1 MAIPSILQPIVQPWV
16 RWWLGTVVKPQEVTE
31 LKKAVVVQDQ
41 QKKEAAAKASQANA
55 LWFSEKE
62 VAFLK
67 KVKAAGMD
75 KAQALEFIN
84 QKRAEEKQG
93 GLTKYLASGL
103 DKDKQVWDRTVITEW
118 WKQIGAAATWFTQWV
133 SDVGQNTVGQ
143 LGRLWEKTG
152 AVIARWLW
160 IDESKIKAQEEL
172 QTKERQEW
180 FMTDV
185 LGKDLAQSKAATYG
199 RMAGKTA
206 ATTALAA
213 GATAVGGWLVWAA
226 LTPATTVLWGV
237 AQWALAG
244 SVGGAAWSQA
254 TALGAE
260 WRFATAKETALW
272 AALWW
277 IGWWISGG
285 MTVRNANK
293 VQGLFA
299 EKGTVKNFEKAAREW
314 RVKFTEWLLKTKW
327 EITPTER
334 LSNGAKILSNKIKW
348 ISNKDP
354 QKVLLEA
361 EKIGKDMST
370 NLGSK
375 LNKIKIGTMTKFKA
389 QLWNQIDEVAGLSDE
404 WTASQVKAIKA
415 LKAKIPQAKS
425 ADDLWKIRIEWD
437 DLFSNAQKNLATNP
451 APTTAKANRLRQS
464 VRRIMNDE
472 LDDVVRSQ
480 WWPDV
485 KGEFYD
491 MSSVIEAKNNLI
503 KNIPSFA
510 KEKTTI
516 AWDIIKIGWWLW
528 AGWLGIGYL
537 ANTLKW
543 E

>member
-185 LGKDLAQSKAATYG
+185 LGKDLAQSNAATYG
-199 RMAGKTA
+199 RTAGKTA

-213 GATAVGGWLVWAA
+213 GASAVGGWLVWAA

-244 SVGGAAWSQA
+244 SVGGAAWAQA
-254 TALGAE
+254 TTLGAE
-260 WRFATAKETALW
+260 WRFATAKETAIW
-272 AALWW
+272 ALLGW
-277 IGWWISGG
+277 IGWSISGG
-285 MTVRNANK
+285 MAVRNANK

-299 EKGTVKNFEKAAREW
+299 EKGTAGNFEKAAREW
-314 RVKFTEWLLKTKW
+314 RVKFNNWLLKKSW

-334 LSNGAKILSNKIKW
+334 VANGAKILNNKIKG
-348 ISNKDP
+348 IANKDP
-354 QKVLLEA
+354 QQVLLEA

-389 QLWNQIDEVAGLSDE
+389 GLRWEIDEVKKISD
-404 WTASQVKAIKA
+404 WTNSEVKAINVLKNKIN
-415 LKAKIPQAKS
+415 KAKT
-425 ADDLWKIRIEWD
+425 ADDLWKARIEWD
-437 DLFSNAQKNLATNP
+437 DLFSNAQKN
-451 APTTAKANRLRQS
+451 PTPDAAGSTLKANKLWTS
-464 VRRIMNDE
+464 VRNKMNNQ
-472 LDDVVRSQ
+472 LDDVVSSQ

-491 MSSVIEAKNNLI
+491 MSSVIEANNNLI

-510 KEKTTI
+510 KE
-516 AWDIIKIGWWLW
+516 
-528 AGWLGIGYL
+528 
-537 ANTLKW
+537 ANTPLGTAAKFVGMW

>member
-1 MAIPSILQPIVQPWV
+1 MAIPWMFQPILQPWV
-16 RWWLGTVVKPQEVTE
+16 VWWLGTVVKPKEVVE
-31 LKKAVVVQDQ
+31 LKKAVVVQEQ
-41 QKKEAAAKASQANA
+41 QKKVEADKTAKAKA
-55 LWFSEKE
+55 LWFSDKE

-67 KVKAAGMD
+67 KVKDAGMD
-75 KAQALEFIN
+75 RDQALQFVT
-84 QKRAEEKQG
+84 QKRAEAKQWW
-93 GLTKYLASGL
+93 LTKYIASWL

-118 WKQIGAAATWFTQWV
+118 WKQLGAAAAWFTQWV

-143 LGRLWEKTG
+143 IGRLWEKTG
-152 AVIARWLW
+152 AVIARWLG
-160 IDESKIKAQEEL
+160 IDESKIQAQKDL

-185 LGKDLAQSKAATYG
+185 LGKDLAQSDAATYG
-199 RMAGKTA
+199 RIAGKTA

-213 GATAVGGWLVWAA
+213 WATAVGWWLVWAA
-226 LTPATTVLWGV
+226 LWPATTVLWGV
-237 AQWALAG
+237 AQWTLAG
-244 SVGGAAWSQA
+244 WVGGAAWAQA
-254 TALGAE
+254 STLGAE
-260 WRFATAKETALW
+260 WRFATAKETAIW

-293 VQGLFA
+293 VQWLFA

-389 QLWNQIDEVAGLSDE
+389 GLRWEIDEVKKISD
-404 WTASQVKAIKA
+404 WTNSEIKAINVLKNKIN
-415 LKAKIPQAKS
+415 KAKT
-425 ADDLWKIRIEWD
+425 ADDLWKARIEWD
-437 DLFSNAQKNLATNP
+437 DLFSSSQKNPSPDAAGSVT
-451 APTTAKANRLRQS
+451 KANKLRLS
-464 VRRIMNDE
+464 VRNKMNNQ
-472 LDDVVRSQ
+472 LDDVVSSQ